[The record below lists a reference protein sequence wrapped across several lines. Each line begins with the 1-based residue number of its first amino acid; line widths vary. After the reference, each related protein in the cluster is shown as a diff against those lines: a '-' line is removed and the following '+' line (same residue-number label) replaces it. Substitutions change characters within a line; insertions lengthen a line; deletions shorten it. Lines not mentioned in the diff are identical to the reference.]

1 MPEESSHNPPEAAA
15 RPACSTCLQGATRG
29 EAETR
34 GGEKKRGGRKVQY
47 AVLHHSS
54 VCAVLGFGLNSLFFE
69 AVLDQVILE
78 TFASFAKRR
87 M

>member
-34 GGEKKRGGRKVQY
+34 GGKKKRGGRKVQY
-47 AVLHHSS
+47 AALQHSP
-54 VCAVLGFGLNSLFFE
+54 VCAILGFGLSNLHFRLSL
-69 AVLDQVILE
+69 I
-78 TFASFAKRR
+78 K
-87 M
+87 